1 MDENKEKELA
11 SEELAE
17 EAAEKAEE
25 LTSEEKEE
33 VEEILENLKNADEE
47 AQVVTDWDGLAQIGD
62 TEGIFE
68 EGEFAGEDSA
78 EEAAEDETEEIAE
91 ENLCEKCGKRE
102 RYTELDEDY
111 PYCKACREGMK
122 KTRMNAWGVITFIL
136 AFLSSILCIV
146 FGVFAVVTAVPVMK
160 GDRYLSQ
167 KKYASAITSYEEA
180 LTSIES
186 LNSQAGGTLFDLG
199 NKTYQKLIKAYAGMG
214 SMTYASD
221 YFTTLESAGVLEQLK
236 YKTANEYNEIYN
248 KMMDT
253 YGELQTAY
261 SEPLNEFFGKE
272 EKADVSE
279 AEKYLTELEELKKKE
294 KYDPCMVAYFQYLF
308 CSVTDNSVDESI
320 KYLEE
325 IKAGGRTYEFIYAI
339 ELCINYLEKGEYE
352 KAEKIGCESLEASP
366 ENIGVYQ
373 YLMISKRRQGDFEGA
388 LKLGEEARKLAE
400 TMYTGSDGYSGLH
413 YAVPMEEAIIYV
425 LQGEKEKAIEAIDE
439 SFELGNDN
447 SNLNISI
454 LIHYLYHV
462 KGTEPVEEDGEKIY
476 DNVDEMY
483 DQGVATIAAYGAYYG
498 LSISDNVQAIMDGEK
513 TLEDV
518 FMNGEVDWQ

>member
-11 SEELAE
+11 SEEVVE
-17 EAAEKAEE
+17 ETAEKAEK

-33 VEEILENLKNADEE
+33 VEEILEKFKNTDEE
-47 AQVVTDWDGLAQIGD
+47 AQIVTDWDGLAQVGD
-62 TEGIFE
+62 TDAVFE
-68 EGEFAGEDSA
+68 EDEA
-78 EEAAEDETEEIAE
+78 ETDEEESDETEEEEIPE
-91 ENLCEKCGKRE
+91 ENLCERCGKRE
-102 RYTELDEDY
+102 RFTELDEDY
-111 PYCKACREGMK
+111 PYCKVCRESMK

-136 AFLSSILCIV
+136 TFISSILCIV
-146 FGVFAVVTAVPVMK
+146 FGVFAVVTAVPVFK
-160 GDRYLSQ
+160 GDRYMAEN
-167 KKYASAITSYEEA
+167 KFVSAITSYEEA
-180 LTSIES
+180 LSSIES
-186 LNSQAGGTLFDLG
+186 LNSQAGGTLFDAG

-214 SMTYASD
+214 SVTYARD
-221 YFTTLESAGVLEQLK
+221 YFSALENAGVLEQLK
-236 YKTANEYNEIYN
+236 YKAANEYNESYN

-261 SEPLNEFFGKE
+261 SNALNEFFGKK

-294 KYDPCMVAYFQYLF
+294 KYDPYMVAYFQYLF
-308 CSVTDNSVDESI
+308 CSVTDNSLYESI

-325 IKAGGRTYEFIYAI
+325 IKSGGRTYEFIYAI
-339 ELCINYLEKGEYE
+339 ELCMNYLEKGDYE
-352 KAEKIGCESLEASP
+352 KAEKTCYESLEASP

-400 TMYTGSDGYSGLH
+400 TMYTGQEGYSALH
-413 YAVPMEEAIIYV
+413 YAVPMEEAIVYA

-439 SFELGNDN
+439 SFEQGNDN

-454 LIHYLYHV
+454 LLHYLFHV
-462 KGTEPVEEDGEKIY
+462 KGTEPVEEEGEKIY

-483 DQGVATIAAYGAYYG
+483 DQGVATIAAYGSYYG
-498 LSISDNVQAIMDGEK
+498 LSISDNVQAIMDGKK